1 MQQRFLLID
10 GLNLIRRLYAALES
24 EQDSKRRVERT
35 QNLTIDAVVKLK
47 EQCAPTHLVIVF
59 DSPSATWRHN
69 LYPEYKLGRT
79 PMDDALMVGLEQIVA
94 GLRFNGWKCLR
105 LAGWEADDL
114 IATLAVKAAAN
125 QVTCFVVST
134 DKGFTQ
140 LIRHP
145 HIHIYDYFNKR
156 GYDREW
162 VENRY
167 GVKVEQLPDY
177 WALVGDSTNHVKG
190 VTGIGPKSAQ
200 QLLALAPDL
209 QTLFNHPALPDAMQ
223 RKLSGQFDAC
233 MLARKLVTLRDDVN
247 IGVSLAQLRLR
258 Q

>member
-1 MQQRFLLID
+1 LQQRFLLID

-47 EQCAPTHLVIVF
+47 ELCAPTHLVVVF
-59 DSPSATWRHN
+59 DSPTATWRHK
-69 LYPEYKLGRT
+69 LYPEYKLGRA
-79 PMDDALMVGLEQIVA
+79 PMDDVLMTGLEQIAA

-145 HIHIYDYFNKR
+145 NIHIYDYFNKR

-177 WALVGDSTNHVKG
+177 WALMGDSTNHVKG
-190 VTGIGPKSAQ
+190 VNGIGPKSAQ
-200 QLLALAPDL
+200 QLLQLEPDL
-209 QTLFNHPALPDAMQ
+209 ESIFHSQTIPEPLQ
-223 RKLSGQFDAC
+223 RKLAGQFEVC
-233 MLARKLVTLRDDVN
+233 RLARELVTLRDDVE
-247 IGVSLAQLRLR
+247 IGVSLTKLRLAK
-258 Q
+258 